1 MLVFSRKKNESLV
14 LNNDITITVVEIR
27 GDKVR
32 LGVVCPKEYAV
43 HREEVFN
50 AIHGWRR
57 PKPRPSSPEEKGF
70 LQAIVDSPGDEGLRL
85 VFADWLEER
94 GDPLAEFIR
103 LRCALANL
111 PAGDERRK
119 SSEARERALWREH
132 GIDWEAALPGELW
145 TVAPC
150 AGSPGASTSP

>member
-50 AIHGWRR
+50 AIHGLRR
-57 PKPRPSSPEEKGF
+57 PKPRPASPEERGF
-70 LQAIVDSPGDEGLRL
+70 LQAIVDNPGDEGLRL

-94 GDPLAEFIR
+94 GDPLAECIR
-103 LRCALANL
+103 LRCRLAKL
-111 PAGDERRK
+111 SVADERRK
-119 SSEARERALWREH
+119 PLEEQEQILWRQH
-132 GIDWEAALPGELW
+132 GIDWQAALPAELW
-145 TVAPC
+145 TF
-150 AGSPGASTSP
+150 T